1 MMEWLVVFLGGGMG
15 SLARMA
21 LGKWPGNA
29 AEGFPVGTFLANVLA
44 CLVLGTVAGF
54 VAQRGN
60 LHPLLRLGIT
70 AGFCGGFSTFSTF
83 SLEAMN
89 LFDAGR
95 YLLMA
100 VYVLASVALCFVGIA
115 VGQWLGRQV
124 GE

>member
-1 MMEWLVVFLGGGMG
+1 MMEWLVVFLGGGLG

-29 AEGFPVGTFLANVLA
+29 AGGFPIGTFLANVLA
-44 CLVLGTVAGF
+44 CLVLGAIAGF

-60 LHPLLRLGIT
+60 LHPLIRLGIT

-83 SLEAMN
+83 SLEAMT
-89 LFDAGR
+89 LFDAGK

-100 VYVLASVALCFVGIA
+100 AYVLASVALCFVGIA
-115 VGQWLGRQV
+115 AGQWLGRQMA
-124 GE
+124 